1 MILIGQLD
9 SPFARRVAVTMNH
22 YGMAFERKPLSVF
35 ANQADVRGINPL
47 GRVPALVLDDG
58 ETLVDSTMI
67 LDYLD
72 ETAGPERALTPPNGP
87 ERRRVLL
94 LVAVALGAAEKIVAL
109 NVETKRRAPGTT
121 DARIV
126 QRFSEQSASALR
138 WLEEQKP
145 DPWFL
150 GPKMT
155 QADVTATA
163 MLTHVVNRQG
173 QLFDAG
179 AYPLLKSL
187 RERAEAL
194 PPFQAAPF
202 IDG

>member
-9 SPFARRVAVTMNH
+9 SPFARRVAVSMHH
-22 YGMAFERKPLSVF
+22 YGMPFERKPLSVF
-35 ANQADVRGINPL
+35 AHQADVRGINPL
-47 GRVPALVLDDG
+47 GRVPALVLDSG
-58 ETLVDSTMI
+58 ETLIDSQMI

-72 ETAGPERALTPPNGP
+72 ELAGPDRALTPAKGP

-94 LVAVALGAAEKIVAL
+94 AVAVALGAAEKIVAL

-121 DARIV
+121 DPRIV
-126 QRFSEQSASALR
+126 QRFSDQTASALR
-138 WLEEQKP
+138 WLEAQQP
-145 DPWFL
+145 DPWFM
-150 GPKMT
+150 GAVMT

-163 MLTHVVNRQG
+163 MLTHLVNRQSH
-173 QLFDAG
+173 LFTDG
-179 AYPLLKSL
+179 AYPMLKAL

-202 IDG
+202 MDG

>member
-9 SPFARRVAVTMNH
+9 SPFARRVAVTMHH
-22 YGMAFERKPLSVF
+22 YGMSFERKPLSVF
-35 ANQADVRGINPL
+35 AHQADVRGINPL
-47 GRVPALVLDDG
+47 GRVPALVLDNG

-72 ETAGPERALTPPNGP
+72 EEAGPTRALTPAKGP

-94 LVAVALGAAEKIVAL
+94 TVAVALGVAEKVVAL

-121 DARIV
+121 DPRIV

-138 WLEEQKP
+138 WLEAQQP

-150 GPKMT
+150 GGAMT

-163 MLTHVVNRQG
+163 MLTHMVNRQG
-173 QLFDAG
+173 HLFDNG
-179 AYPLLKSL
+179 AYPMLKAL
-187 RERAEAL
+187 RERAETL

>member
-9 SPFARRVAVTMNH
+9 SPFARRVAVTMHH
-22 YGMAFERKPLSVF
+22 YGMPFERKALSVF

-47 GRVPALVLDDG
+47 GRVPALVLDSG

-67 LDYLD
+67 LDHLD
-72 ETAGPERALTPPNGP
+72 ETAGPGRALTPAKGP
-87 ERRRVLL
+87 DRRRVLL
-94 LVAVALGAAEKIVAL
+94 IVAVALGVAEKVVAL

-121 DARIV
+121 DPRIV

-138 WLEEQKP
+138 WLEAQTP

-150 GPKMT
+150 GSAMT
-155 QADVTATA
+155 QADVTAAA
-163 MLTHVVNRQG
+163 MLTHLVNRQG
-173 QLFDAG
+173 HLFEAA
-179 AYPLLKSL
+179 AYPRLTAL

>member
-9 SPFARRVAVTMNH
+9 SPFARRVAVTLHH

-35 ANQADVRGINPL
+35 AHQADVRGINPL
-47 GRVPALVLDDG
+47 GRVPALVLATG

-72 ETAGPERALTPPNGP
+72 ELAGPDRALTPARGP

-94 LVAVALGAAEKIVAL
+94 IVAVALGAAEKVVAL

-121 DARIV
+121 DPRIV
-126 QRFSEQSASALR
+126 QRFSEQSASALK

-150 GPKMT
+150 GPRMT

-163 MLTHVVNRQG
+163 MLTHMVNRQK
-173 QLFDAG
+173 QLFGDG
-179 AYPLLKSL
+179 AYPMLRAL

-194 PPFQAAPF
+194 PPFRAAPF
-202 IDG
+202 MDG